1 MLDRMPAN
9 DVTIQ
14 GEYTL
19 NTTQTDYQGMIYSL
33 NKQRD
38 AFEVSDYTED
48 LRSEIVVPDQIFGLP
63 VNSIQDRAL
72 TDALELNAITIP
84 TSITTVGTRVFRGCD
99 NLLVVEWRMLRQ
111 P

>member
-1 MLDRMPAN
+1 
-9 DVTIQ
+9 
-14 GEYTL
+14 
-19 NTTQTDYQGMIYSL
+19 MIYSL

-48 LRSEIVVPDQIFGLP
+48 LRSEIVVPEQLFGLP
-63 VNSIQDRAL
+63 VNAIQDRAL

-84 TSITTVGTRVFRGCD
+84 TSITTVGKRVFRGCD